1 MEESKYCNLG
11 DVCNTISETYRANS
25 SKVVLINTSDVLEGA
40 CLNHEKVENKDLK
53 GQFKKVFHQNDILYS
68 EIRPANKRFAFMEE
82 LKEYR
87 LEEIGTIVGG
97 ATPSTKEQ
105 SYYDGNISWITPKD
119 LSNYTD
125 RFISRGKRMISQNG
139 FDSCSC
145 KMLPKGSILFSS
157 RAPIGYIA
165 IAENELCTNQGFKS
179 IIPNNR
185 IVDNMFLFYLLE
197 YNKHAIEGM
206 GSGTTFKEVSG
217 DVMKKFKVRIPC
229 LQKQKQIAS
238 VLSIIDEKIELNRRI
253 NDNLELQA
261 QALYKSWFVDFEPF
275 KDGKFVDSE
284 LGMIPEG
291 WSIGDIGTYSKVR
304 SGFAFK
310 SSWWTQSGSK
320 VIKIKNITSDYR
332 LDMTECSFVSKDNTA
347 KASEFRVEVG
357 DLLIAM
363 TGATIGKFCL
373 ITSSDNNTYVNQ
385 RVGKFFLGN
394 EPLKRL
400 PFLYC
405 CLKQDSV
412 INEII
417 NKGQGSAQPNISG
430 TDIESIKI
438 VLPNDETIPIFNE
451 HLYPMYKM
459 IIKNQ
464 EEIELLST
472 MRDSIL
478 PKLMSGELKVNDL
491 NN

>member
-119 LSNYTD
+119 LSNYTY

-253 NDNLELQA
+253 NDNLEQQA
-261 QALYKSWFVDFEPF
+261 QALFKSWFVDFEPF
-275 KDGKFVDSE
+275 KDGKFINSE
-284 LGMIPEG
+284 LGRIPEG
-291 WSIGDIGTYSKVR
+291 WKVEPLINFCSEITR
-304 SGFAFK
+304 GNIPSYVEKSGFPILNQKVNKGFYLDKQYYKYNAETSQPQESKLAHKWDILLNSLGQGTLGRVHFYKDEKSNIIVDQFITILRANIFIKSAYLAFTLNRPEYQAIIE
-310 SSWWTQSGSK
+310 S
-320 VIKIKNITSDYR
+320 NITGS
-332 LDMTECSFVSKDNTA
+332 
-347 KASEFRVEVG
+347 
-357 DLLIAM
+357 
-363 TGATIGKFCL
+363 TGMWVLTI
-373 ITSSDNNTYVNQ
+373 NNI
-385 RVGKFFLGN
+385 RK
-394 EPLKRL
+394 
-400 PFLYC
+400 
-405 CLKQDSV
+405 
-412 INEII
+412 
-417 NKGQGSAQPNISG
+417 
-430 TDIESIKI
+430 IKI
-438 VLPNDETIPIFNE
+438 VSPPISELSKISNLME
-451 HLYPMYKM
+451 NLYLKM
-459 IIKNQ
+459 NNNTKEQ
-464 EEIELLST
+464 EELSIL
-472 MRDSIL
+472 RDSLL
-478 PKLMSGELKVNDL
+478 PKLMSGELKINDL

>member
-253 NDNLELQA
+253 NDNLEKQA
-261 QALYKSWFVDFEPF
+261 QGLYKSWFIDFEPF
-275 KDGKFVDSE
+275 KGGKFVDSE
-284 LGMIPEG
+284 LGEIPEG
-291 WSIGDIGTYSKVR
+291 WRVGRLSDVGRIVGGSTPSKSHSEYYTTNGIPWLTPKDLSMTQAKFTSRGEIDITEIGYKSCSTKLLPRGSVIFSSRAPIGYISIALNEICTNQGFKSIVPNREIGTAFIFYYLKANTSKIESR
-304 SGFAFK
+304 A
-310 SSWWTQSGSK
+310 SGSTFKEASGTLINSLSIIRPPLK
-320 VIKIKNITSDYR
+320 VIHN
-332 LDMTECSFVSKDNTA
+332 F
-347 KASEFRVEVG
+347 
-357 DLLIAM
+357 
-363 TGATIGKFCL
+363 
-373 ITSSDNNTYVNQ
+373 
-385 RVGKFFLGN
+385 
-394 EPLKRL
+394 
-400 PFLYC
+400 
-405 CLKQDSV
+405 
-412 INEII
+412 NEIM
-417 NKGQGSAQPNISG
+417 
-430 TDIESIKI
+430 T
-438 VLPNDETIPIFNE
+438 PIFFQQEKNE
-451 HLYPMYKM
+451 GENEK
-459 IIKNQ
+459 
-464 EEIELLST
+464 LSKL
-472 MRDSIL
+472 RDTLL
-478 PKLMSGELKVNDL
+478 PKLMSGELKISDL
-491 NN
+491 NS